1 MSASFPDPSSISPT
15 SDPKAPETTGPSG
28 APGPDGDATAAGS
41 ACGLPSGLERGLD
54 EEAWRQRLT
63 PEQFRITR
71 QGGTERAFTG
81 TYWNHKGQGMYHCL
95 CCGAEL
101 FSSATK
107 FESGTGW
114 PSFWDGV
121 NPGAITTITDRSHG
135 MVRTE
140 IRCARCESHLGHVFN
155 DGPRPTGQRYCVN
168 SASLNFEPE

>member
-15 SDPKAPETTGPSG
+15 TDPKAPETTGPSG

-140 IRCARCESHLGHVFN
+140 IRCAQCESHLGHVFN

-168 SASLNFEPE
+168 SASLTFQPE

>member
-1 MSASFPDPSSISPT
+1 MSASFPDPSSISSAT
-15 SDPKAPETTGPSG
+15 DPKAPEATNPSG
-28 APGPDGDATAAGS
+28 APGPEGDAAAAGS

-121 NPGAITTITDRSHG
+121 NPDAITTITDRSHG

-140 IRCARCESHLGHVFN
+140 IRCAQCESHLGHVFN

-168 SASLNFEPE
+168 SASLEFQPD

>member
-135 MVRTE
+135 MMRTE

-168 SASLNFEPE
+168 SASLTFQPE

>member
-15 SDPKAPETTGPSG
+15 TDPKAPETTGPSG

-140 IRCARCESHLGHVFN
+140 IRCAQCESHLGHVFN

>member
-1 MSASFPDPSSISPT
+1 MSASFPDPSSISSATDRKVPEGA
-15 SDPKAPETTGPSG
+15 SPSAAPDPEA
-28 APGPDGDATAAGS
+28 DATAPGS

-121 NPGAITTITDRSHG
+121 NPDAITTITDRSHG

-140 IRCARCESHLGHVFN
+140 IRCARCEAHLGHVFN

-168 SASLNFEPE
+168 SASLAFQPE

>member
-15 SDPKAPETTGPSG
+15 TVPKAPATTGPSG
-28 APGPDGDATAAGS
+28 APGPDGDAAAAGS

-63 PEQFRITR
+63 PEQFHITR

-114 PSFWDGV
+114 PSFWDGA

-140 IRCARCESHLGHVFN
+140 IRCAQCESHLGHVFN

-168 SASLNFEPE
+168 SASLTFQPE